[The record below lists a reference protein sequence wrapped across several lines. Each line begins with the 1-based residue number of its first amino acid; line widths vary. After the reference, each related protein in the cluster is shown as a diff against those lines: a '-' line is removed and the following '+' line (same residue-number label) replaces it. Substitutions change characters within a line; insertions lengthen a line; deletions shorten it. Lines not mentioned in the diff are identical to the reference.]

1 MQPRSKPPS
10 RKTAGVSSLGRA
22 SAVIGAGTLVSRV
35 TGLLRSIVLVGVLG
49 SVSSGAAD
57 AFTYANQ
64 LPNSVFSLISVG
76 VLTAVIVPQIVKA
89 TADADGGNAFISKL
103 FTLGT
108 VVLVVLTALATAC
121 APWLVHIVAGQ
132 AKPDILALAT
142 ALAYWCLPQILLYG
156 LYALLGEALNARRI
170 FGPFTWAPV
179 VNNLISIAGFLALGA
194 LFAPVPT
201 RASEWTPTMITL
213 LGGTATLGI
222 ALQAVVLLVFWRR
235 TGLALKPDFRWRGV
249 GLGTVGRLAGWTFLM
264 AFASLAAGTLQGF
277 IISEAAGIDASAT
290 VTTNAWLIFMLPYSV
305 IVLSIGTPY
314 FTQISEHAAAGRDDE
329 VRADIARSIRTLLFF
344 IAAAVAAVAAAA
356 IPASRVFTKDTE
368 FVTAESAAQS
378 AALVL
383 ICYLV
388 SLIPLTIL
396 FIVQRTFYAYDDTR
410 TPFWFVMFQCVLIV
424 VTALGAWALFQNDV
438 IPLSLLAAAVALG
451 QSIASILQTVVAAWL
466 LHRKIG
472 GLQVGSWMTAIGRF
486 AIAAIPAGAAGWGV
500 FVLSG
505 GVDGWMLDGQ
515 LVGALGTAFIG
526 LVVVIVYLGILALL
540 RAPELKVAG
549 TLVRRFLPGR

>member
-1 MQPRSKPPS
+1 M
-10 RKTAGVSSLGRA
+10 SSLGRA

-49 SVSSGAAD
+49 SVGSEAAD
-57 AFTYANQ
+57 AFTYANT

-76 VLTAVIVPQIVKA
+76 ILTAVIVPQIVKA

-108 VVLVVLTALATAC
+108 VVLVVVTGIATAA
-121 APWLVHIVAGQ
+121 APWLVHLVAGR
-132 AKPDILALAT
+132 ASDDALALAT

-179 VNNLISIAGFLALGA
+179 VNNIVSIAGFLALGA
-194 LFAPVPT
+194 VFGPVST
-201 RASEWTPTMITL
+201 KAENWTPEMIAV

-249 GLGTVGRLAGWTFLM
+249 GLGAVGRLAGWTFLM
-264 AFASLAAGTLQGF
+264 AFASLAAGMLQGF
-277 IISEAAGIDASAT
+277 IVSEATGIGASAT
-290 VTTNAWLIFMLPYSV
+290 VTANAWLIFMLPYSV

-329 VRADIARSIRTLLFF
+329 VRADISRSIRTLLFF
-344 IAAAVAAVAAAA
+344 IVAATAAVAAAA
-356 IPASRVFTKDTE
+356 IPASRVFTQ
-368 FVTAESAAQS
+368 TADDAQA

-383 ICYLV
+383 LCYLLG
-388 SLIPLTIL
+388 LIPLTIL

-410 TPFWFVMFQCVLIV
+410 TPFWFTIFQCVLIV
-424 VTALGAWALFQNDV
+424 GTALGALGLREAGI
-438 IPLSLLAAAVALG
+438 IPLTSLAAAVALG
-451 QSIASILQTVVAAWL
+451 QSIASIVQTIVATWL

-472 GLQVGSWMTAIGRF
+472 GLQVGSWMAAIGRF
-486 AIAAIPAGAAGWGV
+486 ALAGIPAGLAGWGT
-500 FVLSG
+500 FLLLG
-505 GVDGWMLDGQ
+505 GVDGWTTADKIP
-515 LVGALGTAFIG
+515 GAVGTAIIG
-526 LVVVIVYLGILALL
+526 VVVVVVYLAILALL

>member
-1 MQPRSKPPS
+1 M
-10 RKTAGVSSLGRA
+10 SSLGRA
-22 SAVIGAGTLVSRV
+22 SVVIGAGTMVSRI

-49 SVSSGAAD
+49 AVSSEAAD
-57 AFTYANQ
+57 AFTFANT

-108 VVLVVLTALATAC
+108 VVLVATTAVATIA
-121 APWLVHIVAGQ
+121 APWLVVIVAGRAPLDAQ
-132 AKPDILALAT
+132 ALAT
-142 ALAYWCLPQILLYG
+142 ALAYWCLPQILFYG

-179 VNNLISIAGFLALGA
+179 VNNVVSIIGFLLLGA

-201 RASEWTPTMITL
+201 QASGWTTGMITV
-213 LGGTATLGI
+213 LGATATLGI

-249 GLGTVGRLAGWTFLM
+249 GLGTVGKLAGWTFLM
-264 AFASLAAGTLQGF
+264 AFASLAAGVLQGN
-277 IISEAAGIDASAT
+277 IVSEASGSGASAT
-290 VTTNAWLIFMLPYSV
+290 VAANAWLIFMLPYSV

-314 FTQISEHAAAGRDDE
+314 FTQISEHAAARRDDE
-329 VRADIARSIRTLLFF
+329 VRGDIARSIRTLLFF
-344 IAAAVAAVAAAA
+344 IVAAVAAVAAAA
-356 IPASRVFTKDTE
+356 IPASRVFTSSADD
-368 FVTAESAAQS
+368 AEA

-383 ICYLV
+383 LSYLV

-410 TPFWFVMFQCVLIV
+410 TPFWFTIFQCGLIV
-424 VTALGAWALFQNDV
+424 ATALAAWGLLEAGA
-438 IPLSLLAAAVALG
+438 IPLTGLAAAVALG
-451 QSIASILQTVVAAWL
+451 QSLASTVQTIVATWL

-472 GLQVGSWMTAIGRF
+472 GLGIRSWLAAITRF
-486 AIAAIPAGAAGWGV
+486 ALAGIPAGIAGWLV
-500 FVLSG
+500 FLAMGGSSG
-505 GVDGWMLDGQ
+505 WTAAEKIP
-515 LVGALGTAFIG
+515 GALGTALIG
-526 LVVVIVYLGILALL
+526 LVVVVVYVGILAAM
-540 RAPELKVAG
+540 RAPELQTASA
-549 TLVRRFLPGR
+549 LLRRLRPRG